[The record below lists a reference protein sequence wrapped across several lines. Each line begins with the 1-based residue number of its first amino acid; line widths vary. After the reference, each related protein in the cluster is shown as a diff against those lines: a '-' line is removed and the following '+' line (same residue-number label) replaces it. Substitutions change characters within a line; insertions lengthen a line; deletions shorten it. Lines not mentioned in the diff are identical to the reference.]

1 MRIDFENSPFDVRG
15 RILMVKIHLEAGEF
29 FVGRAGE
36 IPLGEQAGELMERP
50 PSWHL
55 AQSVWSLRVEQSL
68 PHLKNHQ
75 HGQK

>member
-1 MRIDFENSPFDVRG
+1 
-15 RILMVKIHLEAGEF
+15 MVKIHLEAGEF

-36 IPLGEQAGELMERP
+36 IPLGEQAGERP
-50 PSWHL
+50 PSSPL